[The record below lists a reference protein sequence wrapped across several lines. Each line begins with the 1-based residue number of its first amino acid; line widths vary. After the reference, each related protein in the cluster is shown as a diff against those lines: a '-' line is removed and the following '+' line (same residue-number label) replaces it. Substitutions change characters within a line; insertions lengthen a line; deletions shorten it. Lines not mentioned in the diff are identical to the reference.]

1 MRFEMKKHCGR
12 IEKALISTDSEECT
26 VAKQLIT
33 QLTDDIDG
41 TAIDDGSGE
50 SIEFSVN
57 GVAYAIDLKSK
68 NAAEF
73 HRKLDYYISHAERI
87 GGRKR
92 RTTKAGA
99 ASTAGSG
106 AAPTKRDREQTRQSA
121 SGRTATG
128 TSSAAAA
135 AFLSTSSRHSTP
147 PTEPAP
153 RPPGAPC
160 SSAS

>member
-1 MRFEMKKHCGR
+1 MNRCGR
-12 IEKALISTDSEECT
+12 IVKAAISTDSEECA

-68 NAAEF
+68 NATEF

-92 RTTKAGA
+92 RTTKASG
-99 ASTAGSG
+99 ASTTGSA
-106 AAPTKRDREQTRQSA
+106 AAPAKRDREQTKAIREWANSNGYEL
-121 SGRTATG
+121 SGRG
-128 TSSAAAA
+128 RIPEHVIE
-135 AFLSTSSRHSTP
+135 AFDNAH
-147 PTEPAP
+147 
-153 RPPGAPC
+153 
-160 SSAS
+160 